1 MSEVYIAIQLSQSEV
16 IMLKAALSLMKD
28 HCDKQIAANVGAP
41 FFSHRMSV
49 KSVQE
54 KISESTYEA
63 YTEFGRRFLYK
74 PFEKPE

>member
-16 IMLKAALSLMKD
+16 IMLEAALSLMKD
-28 HCDKQIAANVGAP
+28 HCDKQIAAKLGAP